1 MADEKFSS
9 TQLSEEAAN
18 NRLVS
23 GQTARTPDRGLRV
36 AYVCGCVIPG
46 HWFIYTHM
54 YLFQKVSFIL
64 ILTLCFCFGYFCDFV
79 S

>member
-54 YLFQKVSFIL
+54 Y
-64 ILTLCFCFGYFCDFV
+64 
-79 S
+79 